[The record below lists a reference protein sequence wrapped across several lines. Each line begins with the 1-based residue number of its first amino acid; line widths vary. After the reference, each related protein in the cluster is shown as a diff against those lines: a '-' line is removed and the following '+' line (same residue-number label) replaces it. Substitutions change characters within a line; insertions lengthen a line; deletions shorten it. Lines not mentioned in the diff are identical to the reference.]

1 MTVELVSRDLQ
12 HAPPASSASSPRLLD
27 NVVWHALTG
36 LHAEFALGTSEARRY
51 SRGFSGIVGFA
62 DLERPA
68 FAALRPFCDPGDQ
81 FHCVGWSGAAPPGWR
96 IEFEGAICKMIWNGA
111 VPAADTAFAPVRLG
125 TQHVA
130 QMLALVELT
139 RPGPFGPRTIELGE
153 YVGCFEGERLVAM
166 AGERMRAGAFREI
179 SGVCTHPA
187 YQGRGLARRLIDTL
201 IRREIERG
209 ETPFLHVLRSNVNAV
224 GMYERMGFRHYRE
237 ETVRV
242 VSRGG

>member
-1 MTVELVSRDLQ
+1 MTVELESREPQ
-12 HAPPASSASSPRLLD
+12 QAPPAPSADSPRLLD
-27 NVVWHALTG
+27 NVAWHALAG
-36 LHAEFALGTSEARRY
+36 PQAEFALGTTEARRY
-51 SRGFSGIVGFA
+51 SRGFSAIVGFA

-96 IEFEGAICKMIWNGA
+96 IEFESAICKMIWDAA
-111 VPAADTAFAPVRLG
+111 VPAADAAFAPVRLG
-125 TQHVA
+125 TQHIA
-130 QMLALVELT
+130 QMLALVGLT

-166 AGERMRAGAFREI
+166 AGERMCAGAFREV

-187 YQGRGLARRLIDTL
+187 YQGRGLARRLIETL
-201 IRREIERG
+201 IRREMDRG

-237 ETVRV
+237 ATVRV
-242 VSRGG
+242 VSFSG

>member
-1 MTVELVSRDLQ
+1 MTVELARRDPQ
-12 HAPPASSASSPRLLD
+12 QAPPAPRADSPRLLD
-27 NVVWHALTG
+27 NVAWHALG
-36 LHAEFALGTSEARRY
+36 GPQAQFASGTLEARRY
-51 SRGFSGIVGFA
+51 SRGFSTIVGFA

-68 FAALRPFCDPGDQ
+68 FAALRPFCEPGDQ
-81 FHCVGWSGAAPPGWR
+81 FHCVGWSGAPPPGWR
-96 IEFEGAICKMIWNGA
+96 IEFESAICRMIWDA
-111 VPAADTAFAPVRLG
+111 DVPAADPAFAPVRLG

-166 AGERMRAGAFREI
+166 AGERMCAGTFREI

-187 YQGRGLARRLIDTL
+187 YQGRGLARRLIQTL
-201 IRREIERG
+201 IRREMERG

-224 GMYERMGFRHYRE
+224 GMYERMGFRHYRDAI
-237 ETVRV
+237 VRV
-242 VSRGG
+242 VSCGG